1 METYIGPLGLPQLDA
16 QASKIMYVR
25 CLAQL
30 LAHGR
35 RLING
40 ASIIIIIAPVSP
52 GLGCREGWLTFGA
65 GSPFVAGAS

>member
-16 QASKIMYVR
+16 WASKIMYVR

-35 RLING
+35 HLING
-40 ASIIIIIAPVSP
+40 ASIIIAPVTWA
-52 GLGCREGWLTFGA
+52 GLSRGLADIWGWITLCCGL
-65 GSPFVAGAS
+65 SSAS